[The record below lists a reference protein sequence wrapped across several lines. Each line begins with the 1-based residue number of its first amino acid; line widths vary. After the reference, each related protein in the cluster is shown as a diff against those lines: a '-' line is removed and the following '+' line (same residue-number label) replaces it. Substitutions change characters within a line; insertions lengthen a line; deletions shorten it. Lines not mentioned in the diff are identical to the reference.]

1 MRRVHSLQWVRTAL
15 RDLGEIREYVSRD
28 NPAAAADLAERIQ
41 RRVESLMLH
50 PLAGRIVLEFPSRGY
65 REVIVYPYRIVY
77 VVRSLS
83 VSIVR
88 VWHGRRDLK
97 REDLPEEK

>member
-1 MRRVHSLQWVRTAL
+1 M

-28 NPAAAADLAERIQ
+28 DPAAAANLAEKIQ
-41 RRVESLMLH
+41 RGVERLALH
-50 PLAGRIVLEFPSRGY
+50 PLSGRVVPGLPSRGY

-77 VVRSLS
+77 VVREES
-83 VSIVR
+83 VSIIR

-97 REDLPEEK
+97 REDVRNAE